1 LKGEQKVKIILVSHG
16 SFSKGLLESVQMII
30 GEQKGIVAYGLYPQ
44 ETTDDLVAKLESEII
59 LDDSEECLF
68 LSDLFFGSPFN
79 AVVRLMQKYDLYHV
93 TGVSMPLV
101 LEAALARNSGATA
114 EEVCNKIVEISRD
127 SVKDIKKLLAEE
139 VK

>member
-1 LKGEQKVKIILVSHG
+1 VKIILVSHG

-44 ETTDDLVAKLESEII
+44 ETTDDLVVKLENEIAK
-59 LDDSEECLF
+59 DENEEYLF

-79 AVVRLMQKYDLYHV
+79 AVVRLMQKYDVYHV

-101 LEAALARNSGATA
+101 LEAALARNAGATA
-114 EEVCNKIVEISRD
+114 EEVCNKILEISRD